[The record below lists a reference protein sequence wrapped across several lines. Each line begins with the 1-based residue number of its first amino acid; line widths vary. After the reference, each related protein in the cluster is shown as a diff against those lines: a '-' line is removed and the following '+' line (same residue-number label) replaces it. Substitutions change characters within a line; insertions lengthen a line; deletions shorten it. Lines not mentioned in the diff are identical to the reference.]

1 VHVQRKFEL
10 TASDRDFKI
19 SSTVATDM
27 QETQIETIGQ
37 RLRRLRTERR
47 LSQRELSSPGVS
59 YAYISRIEAGTRQP
73 SVKALRMLARKLG
86 VSAGYLETGSELDA
100 EEERELRLADAEL
113 KLRLDEDAGEAEKVV
128 RGVLEEALAAGDK
141 TAATRARITLGLAA
155 TQSGDDA
162 RAVELLEEALT
173 SELVSPRERPDVYAT
188 LGRAYAALGTPA
200 RAVELFEGSLAEVT
214 EQAPDDVS
222 AQVRFASYLSSAL
235 SDMGELE
242 RAQEVMSDALARA
255 EDFGDPYTR
264 VRLYWSLARLSEYE
278 GKYVAALDYVRRAI
292 ALLEATEDSL
302 HLARAHLLSAWIM
315 GSQGNAEGSGRH
327 LELAERLLGPNPEPI
342 DLAQLRIEQAK
353 RDALLGN
360 GDTAVTRAGEAL
372 DLLGDSHDLER
383 GSAAWALAEGLALQG
398 DVDKAGKEFDRAVTL
413 LSDNRRLREA
423 AQAARGWGRM
433 LRNAGREAEAL
444 DVLERATDLAVR
456 GENSEPSRRR

>member
-1 VHVQRKFEL
+1 MRL
-10 TASDRDFKI
+10 TGSDLDFKMM
-19 SSTVATDM
+19 STLATEVGAE
-27 QETQIETIGQ
+27 QTETIGQ

-100 EEERELRLADAEL
+100 GEERELRLADAEL
-113 KLRLDEDAGEAEKVV
+113 KLRLDQDASEAENVV
-128 RGVLEEALAAGDK
+128 QDVLEEAKAAGDK
-141 TAATRARITLGLAA
+141 TAATRARMTLGLAA
-155 TQSGDDA
+155 TQRGDNSQ
-162 RAVELLEEALT
+162 AVELLEEALG
-173 SELVSPRERPDVYAT
+173 SELVSPRDRPDVYAS
-188 LGRAYAALGTPA
+188 LGQAYAALGAPA
-200 RAVELFEGSLAEVT
+200 RAVELFERSLAEIT

-264 VRLYWSLARLSEYE
+264 VRLYWSLARLSEFE

-327 LELAERLLGPNPEPI
+327 LDLAERLLGPRPEPI

-360 GDTAVTRAGEAL
+360 GDDAAARAGQAM
-372 DLLGDSHDLER
+372 DLLGDSHDLDR
-383 GSAAWALAEGLALQG
+383 GTAACGLAEGLALKRG
-398 DVDKAGKEFDRAVTL
+398 SDAAGKEFHRA
-413 LSDNRRLREA
+413 
-423 AQAARGWGRM
+423 
-433 LRNAGREAEAL
+433 
-444 DVLERATDLAVR
+444 
-456 GENSEPSRRR
+456 

>member
-1 VHVQRKFEL
+1 M
-10 TASDRDFKI
+10 
-19 SSTVATDM
+19 SSTVAT
-27 QETQIETIGQ
+27 EVGAPEAETIGQ

-86 VSAGYLETGSELDA
+86 VSAEYLETGSELGA

-113 KLRLDEDAGEAEKVV
+113 KLRLGEDPGDAERVLAE
-128 RGVLEEALAAGDK
+128 VLEEAIAAGDK
-141 TAATRARITLGLAA
+141 TAANRAKTVMGLAA
-155 TQSGDDA
+155 ANRGDEA
-162 RAVELLEEALT
+162 RAVELLEEAIESGGL
-173 SELVSPRERPDVYAT
+173 SPRDRPDVYAV
-188 LGRAYAALGTPA
+188 LGRSYAVLGTPT
-200 RAVELFEGSLAEVT
+200 RAVELFEQSLGQIT

-242 RAQEVMSDALARA
+242 RAESVMSDALQRA
-255 EDFGDPYTR
+255 QGFGDPYTR

-302 HLARAHLLSAWIM
+302 QLARAHLLSAWIM

-327 LELAERLLGPNPEPI
+327 LELAERLFGANPEAI
-342 DLAQLRIEQAK
+342 DLAQLRVEQAK
-353 RDALLGN
+353 HAALV
-360 GDTAVTRAGEAL
+360 GDGDQAVNRAREAME
-372 DLLGDSHDLER
+372 LLGDSYDLER

-398 DVDKAGKEFDRAVTL
+398 NIEEAGKEFERAVTL
-413 LSDNRRLREA
+413 LSENRRLREA

-456 GENSEPSRRR
+456 GENPETSRHR

>member
-1 VHVQRKFEL
+1 MS
-10 TASDRDFKI
+10 T
-19 SSTVATDM
+19 TVAT
-27 QETQIETIGQ
+27 EVGAPEAETIGQ

-86 VSAGYLETGSELDA
+86 VSAEYLETGSELGA
-100 EEERELRLADAEL
+100 QEGRELRLADAEL
-113 KLRLDEDAGEAEKVV
+113 KLRLGEDPGDAESVLAE
-128 RGVLEEALAAGDK
+128 VLEEAIAAGDK
-141 TAATRARITLGLAA
+141 TAANRAKTTLGLAA
-155 TQSGDDA
+155 ANRGDDA
-162 RAVELLEEALT
+162 RAVELLEESVGSGGL
-173 SELVSPRERPDVYAT
+173 SPRDRPDVYAV
-188 LGRAYAALGTPA
+188 LGRSYAALGPPT
-200 RAVELFEGSLAEVT
+200 RAVELLEQSLERIT

-242 RAQEVMSDALARA
+242 RAETVMTDALQRA
-255 EDFGDPYTR
+255 EGFGDPYTR
-264 VRLYWSLARLSEYE
+264 VRLYWSLARLSEFE

-292 ALLEATEDSL
+292 ALLQATEDSL
-302 HLARAHLLSAWIM
+302 QLARAHLLSAWIM
-315 GSQGNAEGSGRH
+315 GSQGNAEGSGRS
-327 LELAERLLGPNPEPI
+327 LELAERLFGPNPEPI

-353 RDALLGN
+353 RAALV
-360 GDTAVTRAGEAL
+360 GDGGEAVSRAQEAL
-372 DLLGDSHDLER
+372 ELLGDSHNLER

-398 DVDKAGKEFDRAVTL
+398 DVDAAGKEFERAVTL
-413 LSDNRRLREA
+413 LSENRRLREG

-444 DVLERATDLAVR
+444 DVLQRATDLALR
-456 GENSEPSRRR
+456 GEHTEARRHR

>member
-1 VHVQRKFEL
+1 
-10 TASDRDFKI
+10 
-19 SSTVATDM
+19 M
-27 QETQIETIGQ
+27 QETQVETIGQ

-100 EEERELRLADAEL
+100 EEERELRLSDAEL
-113 KLRLDEDAGEAEKVV
+113 KLRLGEDPAEAVQ
-128 RGVLEEALAAGDK
+128 VLEEVLQEALTAGDK
-141 TAATRARITLGLAA
+141 TAATRARTTLGLAA
-155 TQSGDDA
+155 AQRGDDA
-162 RAVELLEEALT
+162 KTVELLEEAV
-173 SELVSPRERPDVYAT
+173 SSGELSPRDRPDVYAT
-188 LGRAYAALGTPA
+188 LGRSYASQGTAA
-200 RAVELFEGSLAEVT
+200 RAVELFEQALGEVT
-214 EQAPDDVS
+214 EQAPDDVA
-222 AQVRFASYLSSAL
+222 AQVRFATYLSYAL

-242 RAQEVMSDALARA
+242 RAEEVMNDALARS
-255 EDFGDPYTR
+255 EDFADPYTR

-278 GKYVAALDYVRRAI
+278 GKYPAALDYVRRAI
-292 ALLEATEDSL
+292 ALLQATEDSL

-327 LELAERLLGPNPEPI
+327 LELAERLLGPIPEPI

-360 GDTAVTRAGEAL
+360 GEDAVTRARDAL

-398 DVDKAGKEFDRAVTL
+398 DVDKAGKEFERAVKL

-456 GENSEPSRRR
+456 GENSETPRRR